1 MFYIT
6 QDGQIYSGDCQNGD
20 RQLTADEVTLV
31 KSGKYAI
38 VDLRVVDETKQ
49 IGYTQTQRINEIND
63 SIEQTQAELDKW
75 DLKTIRTLREG
86 GNMEDGTPYIDYYQS
101 EINVLRTRM
110 NDLNAEKTQL
120 EQELQELLADNE
132 S

>member
-31 KSGKYAI
+31 RSGKYAI
-38 VDLRVVDETKQ
+38 IDLRVVDPSEQ
-49 IGYTQTQRINEIND
+49 VGYTQTQRINEIND

-75 DLKTIRTLREG
+75 DLKTIRALREG
-86 GNMEDGTPYIDYYQS
+86 GNMEDGTPYLDYYQS
-101 EINVLRTRM
+101 EINALRARM
-110 NDLNAEKTQL
+110 SDLNNEKAQL
-120 EQELQELLADNE
+120 EQELQELLSQDE
-132 S
+132 G